1 MRQLLH
7 RIGLLALLAIP
18 VIYAI
23 EIYVKQDLPPVPIWK
38 WAILAATLLLLY
50 FSRSRDE
57 VFKHRVV

>member
-7 RIGLLALLAIP
+7 RIGLVALFAIP

-23 EIYVKQDLPPVPIWK
+23 EIYVQQDLPPVPIWK